1 MLDGLEARFI
11 LGFDMKNSTIKRT
24 LLLLPFV
31 SLLISGCGTSTP
43 FVPFHTIAGSTG
55 GFDNPD
61 NKYKIIK
68 DYKIGSQQIRVVRE
82 KDNSC
87 KSGYMDHIEL
97 NGSINKDSSFII
109 EKVLKGINKCVRDD
123 TKYTTAVYM
132 NSDGG
137 RVLDGLKIGEVF
149 RKHGV
154 SAEVAYNQVCASSCA
169 FAFLGAKFRSIRN
182 SGKLL
187 FHAPYINNDFGGI
200 KCTSKSENQKLKK
213 YYTKMIGQADGNRL
227 FDRTMTYC
235 NKSGGW
241 TINPDAAEIF
251 GITSSL

>member
-1 MLDGLEARFI
+1 
-11 LGFDMKNSTIKRT
+11 
-24 LLLLPFV
+24 V
-31 SLLISGCGTSTP
+31 
-43 FVPFHTIAGSTG
+43 
-55 GFDNPD
+55 
-61 NKYKIIK
+61 
-68 DYKIGSQQIRVVRE
+68 
-82 KDNSC
+82 
-87 KSGYMDHIEL
+87 DHIEL

-109 EKVLKGINKCVRDD
+109 EKVLKGINSCYKSD
-123 TKYTTAVYM
+123 TQYLATPVYM

-149 RKHGV
+149 KEYGV
-154 SAEVAYNQVCASSCA
+154 QAIVTNKQVCASSCA
-169 FAFLGAKFRSIRN
+169 FAYLGAKFRKLN
-182 SGKLL
+182 GNGKLL
-187 FHAPYINNDFGGI
+187 FHAPYIDNDFGGI

-235 NKSGGW
+235 DKSGGW